1 MWQKEASNTIPRF
14 ILDATVWAQCEQK
27 AARAA
32 NGSEIIRSHNKIK
45 KCPRNKRK
53 ASEIR
58 RKGLRSDAVWAALI
72 VFGGQESEAVDAA
85 LVQCPKGSAIGI
97 F

>member
-72 VFGGQESEAVDAA
+72 VFGGQDSGSGGCGVGPM
-85 LVQCPKGSAIGI
+85 PKGFGYWD